1 VVYVNS
7 LAIVIAAADG
17 YIGLT
22 EWSLIAAE
30 AVTGTLRR

>member
-1 VVYVNS
+1 M
-7 LAIVIAAADG
+7 VIAAADG

-22 EWSLIAAE
+22 EWSLIDAA